1 MRLRTRLRG
10 RLQRRP
16 RQSHRSPVTMAV
28 VLGVPAALG
37 LVLLLLG
44 PLTWVIAGD
53 SVRNLDGKEQV
64 DALNATRQTVLAATG
79 GIVLAL
85 GLAYTAQTYHL
96 SQRGQVTQRFSTG
109 VTQLSSEKLE
119 ERLGGVFAL
128 EHIAA
133 ESPQEHLTVITT
145 LATYVREHTRR
156 SGRSYPSPPD
166 TTEDWESLLPEWGT
180 ELPSDIQAAMEVL
193 ARRPERTEPRR
204 IDLRHTNLSGLMM
217 REFEF
222 ESRPRLTRMFLT
234 WCDLRRADM
243 RGVDLRG
250 SILNTSDLSAA
261 WLDRAQLA
269 GVQFSSARLC
279 GARLGGADIL
289 GADFCLADLR
299 DVSGLTAAQL
309 SGAVIDEAT
318 KLPEELERDPW
329 VIARRSFCRT
339 WRETHGAFSTPP
351 PTPAPAG
358 C

>member
-1 MRLRTRLRG
+1 
-10 RLQRRP
+10 
-16 RQSHRSPVTMAV
+16 
-28 VLGVPAALG
+28 
-37 LVLLLLG
+37 
-44 PLTWVIAGD
+44 
-53 SVRNLDGKEQV
+53 
-64 DALNATRQTVLAATG
+64 
-79 GIVLAL
+79 
-85 GLAYTAQTYHL
+85 
-96 SQRGQVTQRFSTG
+96 
-109 VTQLSSEKLE
+109 
-119 ERLGGVFAL
+119 
-128 EHIAA
+128 
-133 ESPQEHLTVITT
+133 
-145 LATYVREHTRR
+145 
-156 SGRSYPSPPD
+156 
-166 TTEDWESLLPEWGT
+166 
-180 ELPSDIQAAMEVL
+180 
-193 ARRPERTEPRR
+193 
-204 IDLRHTNLSGLMM
+204 
-217 REFEF
+217 
-222 ESRPRLTRMFLT
+222 MFLT